1 MPDDHLFPS
10 VQPMPQT
17 ADSVL
22 KDLQKGRYAPVYF
35 LQGEE
40 PFYID
45 LIANYIEKN
54 ALSEADKGFNQVI
67 CYGKDLQTGALMN
80 YARRFPM
87 MANRQVVIVK
97 EAQEIQDLGKEE
109 AQKLLENYVINPL
122 PSTILV
128 LCHKYKSLDGRK
140 SLAKSLDKHAVLV
153 DSKKLY
159 DNQVPDWAANYCR
172 EKGYKV
178 STKAT
183 VMLAEYVGNDLNR
196 MAGEIDKILINLPE
210 GSEITADTVQKYV
223 GISKEYNTFEL
234 QKALIV
240 RDVVKANQI
249 IRYFEANPKDNPIIP
264 IIALL
269 FSFFCK
275 VLISY
280 HTPDKSENNLAT
292 VLKVNRFFVKDYLQT
307 MRGYP
312 FQKVVQIIHFLREA
326 DLKSKGVDC
335 GNTSEGQILKE
346 LVFKIL
352 H

>member
-1 MPDDHLFPS
+1 M
-10 VQPMPQT
+10 
-17 ADSVL
+17 
-22 KDLQKGRYAPVYF
+22 
-35 LQGEE
+35 
-40 PFYID
+40 
-45 LIANYIEKN
+45 IANYIEKN

-67 CYGKDLQTGALMN
+67 CYGKDVPIGTLMN

-97 EAQEIQDLGKEE
+97 EAQEIPDLGKEE
-109 AQKLLENYVINPL
+109 AQKMLAGYAINPL

-140 SLAKSLDKHAVLV
+140 LLDLPDGKKSLAKVFDERAVLV
-153 DSKKLY
+153 ESKKLY
-159 DNQVPDWAANYCR
+159 DNQVPDWVAGYCR
-172 EKGYKV
+172 DKGFKV

-183 VMLAEYVGNDLNR
+183 VMLAESVGNDLNR
-196 MAGEIDKILINLPE
+196 LAGEIEKMLINLPE
-210 GSEITADTVQKYV
+210 GAEITADTVQQYV

-234 QKALIV
+234 QKALIL

-249 IRYFEANPKDNPIIP
+249 IKYFESNPKDNPIIP

-269 FSFFCK
+269 FAFFSK
-275 VLISY
+275 VLVAY

-292 VLKVNRFFVKDYLQT
+292 VLKINRFFVKDYLQT
-307 MRGYP
+307 MKGYS
-312 FQKVVQIIHFLREA
+312 FTKVIQIIHFLKEA
-326 DLKSKGVDC
+326 DLRSKGIEA
-335 GNTSEGQILKE
+335 GNATDGQILKE

>member
-1 MPDDHLFPS
+1 
-10 VQPMPQT
+10 MPQT
-17 ADSVL
+17 AEAIL
-22 KDLQKGRYAPVYF
+22 KDLHKGRYAPVYF

-45 LIANYIEKN
+45 QIANYIEKN
-54 ALSEADKGFNQVI
+54 ALSEADKGFNQVV
-67 CYGKDLQTGALMN
+67 CYGKDLQTGTLMN
-80 YARRFPM
+80 HARRFPM

-109 AQKLLENYVINPL
+109 SQKLLENYVTNPL

-140 SLAKSLDKHAVLV
+140 ALAKALDKHAVLV

-159 DNQVPDWAANYCR
+159 DNQLPDWVASYCR
-172 EKGYKV
+172 EKGFKV
-178 STKAT
+178 SAKAT
-183 VMLAEYVGNDLNR
+183 VMLAESVGNDLSR
-196 MAGEIDKILINLPE
+196 IAGEIDKMLINLTD
-210 GSEITADTVQKYV
+210 GGEITADTVQKFV

-234 QKALIV
+234 QKALTQ
-240 RDVVKANQI
+240 RDVMKANQI
-249 IRYFEANPKDNPIIP
+249 IHYFESNPKDNPIIP
-264 IIALL
+264 VIALL

-275 VLISY
+275 VLVAY
-280 HTPDKSENNLAT
+280 HTSDKSENNLAT
-292 VLKVNRFFVKDYLQT
+292 VLKVNRFFVKDYLQM
-307 MRGYP
+307 MRAYP
-312 FQKVVQIIHFLREA
+312 FEKVIHIIHFLKEA

-335 GNTSEGQILKE
+335 GSATDHQILKE